1 MKKKNIISVL
11 VAALL
16 ILAVLFV
23 AFIIP
28 RVASESF
35 RAKNDI
41 SKYLRAVEK
50 GNYDRAVKYVDLD
63 DGLSADEWIE
73 RISSLADKSIYLYG
87 YENLEVKV
95 EDGKPT
101 ATVTL
106 LINDLGHIMH
116 MDYKL
121 ELKVEDIGIF
131 GIKYKIYD
139 VTDEEVRLEI
149 EDALSGIDFGNK

>member
-1 MKKKNIISVL
+1 MKKKKIITLL
-11 VAALL
+11 VVVLL
-16 ILAVLFV
+16 ILAVFFI

-28 RVASESF
+28 RISSESF

-50 GNYDRAVKYVDLD
+50 ENYDRAVRYVDLD
-63 DGLSADEWIE
+63 DSLSTDEWIE
-73 RISSLADKSIYLYG
+73 RISSLTDKNIYLYG

-116 MDYKL
+116 MDYAL
-121 ELKVEDIGIF
+121 ELSVQDVGLF
-131 GIKYKIYD
+131 GIKYKIHD